1 MAPPYQNP
9 SATSPHPPA
18 TRILAPFPGPV
29 PSPAPRTD
37 PHPRLHLMLC
47 SLIAHSSHSFA
58 TPVLSPTPSSREERG
73 RKGGIASP
81 QHTTTACVSLYLVP
95 ALFSPF
101 HDLPSFFPL
110 RQLTCTLYYMPP
122 RTSLLSGFTLQSP
135 RTLLLLPFASL
146 FLSSCSANSVDLFSL
161 ILPSCARAHIFVCM
175 LTNRYM
181 QVSVIFFKV
190 CEVGFYNAPVEAS
203 QPVASFFMRL
213 ILVLSDTDTR
223 HI

>member
-1 MAPPYQNP
+1 
-9 SATSPHPPA
+9 
-18 TRILAPFPGPV
+18 
-29 PSPAPRTD
+29 
-37 PHPRLHLMLC
+37 MLC

-73 RKGGIASP
+73 RKGGIAGP
-81 QHTTTACVSLYLVP
+81 QHTTTASVSLYLVP

-135 RTLLLLPFASL
+135 RTMLLLPFASL

-161 ILPSCARAHIFVCM
+161 PSNPSCARARMSVCV

-181 QVSVIFFKV
+181 QVSVIFFRV
-190 CEVGFYNAPVEAS
+190 REVGFYNALEIL
-203 QPVASFFMRL
+203 QPVASFSMRL